1 MANTDFNTE
10 GPDAKFGVQLR
21 LSNGN
26 TTTYWYATRAK
37 QKKEI
42 DKWKPQTGKDQFY
55 KSVKAVTR

>member
-21 LSNGN
+21 LSNEN

-37 QKKEI
+37 QKKKLI
-42 DKWKPQTGKDQFY
+42 NGNHKQ
-55 KSVKAVTR
+55 VKINFINL